1 MCETPAARN
10 PASLKTR
17 PLYTNRT
24 FRGVAGIR
32 RSLKNRCWSH
42 GAGAQGLNNIRRS
55 GRWGAEQSSEDNNY
69 VIVQNTAALHEPY
82 VERFP
87 FRVSYIQAFYGAA
100 RRSVPPVATR
110 AGGAA
115 ARLGAAGPVAG
126 GGGRNR
132 LRKYNGGCTS
142 EFETQ

>member
-1 MCETPAARN
+1 MAALHEPYLERFPCRVAYIQAFYGAAR
-10 PASLKTR
+10 PLR

-100 RRSVPPVATR
+100 RRFRCRTDCASTMASHS
-110 AGGAA
+110 
-115 ARLGAAGPVAG
+115 AR
-126 GGGRNR
+126 
-132 LRKYNGGCTS
+132 S
-142 EFETQ
+142 